1 MSASSALVNVTTRSY
16 DSPDG
21 PSTAYNKDVRRSSDE
36 YDAREDIGMHAFHW
50 VSLSLLLSATRA
62 LSPAHL
68 ACQLKKPG
76 HLSPLTGCNP
86 GTIFVSQADSRA
98 HFASVQAAILSLYVI
113 PAA

>member
-1 MSASSALVNVTTRSY
+1 
-16 DSPDG
+16 
-21 PSTAYNKDVRRSSDE
+21 
-36 YDAREDIGMHAFHW
+36 MHVFRW
-50 VSLSLLLSATRA
+50 LLLSFLLSVTKA

-76 HLSPLTGCNP
+76 HLSPLTGCSP